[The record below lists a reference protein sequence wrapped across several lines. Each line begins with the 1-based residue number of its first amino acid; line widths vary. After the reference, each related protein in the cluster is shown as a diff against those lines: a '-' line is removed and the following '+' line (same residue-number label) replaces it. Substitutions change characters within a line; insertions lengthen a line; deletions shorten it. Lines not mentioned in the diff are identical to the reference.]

1 MMPIPGEVWQQN
13 KSLRTVE
20 AREGAQGMGSLSLI
34 HSQPPLIWYKAPRL
48 QMLQWPQS
56 WEDCCQAL
64 ESSHQGSR
72 PKTWEDSPLI
82 SQLATLNP
90 NPTINEEDHLQV
102 FHRGFSPELHP
113 SYPQEPRP
121 HQVLTPKWQSSKLHP
136 LSKAE
141 VTWGAINWEG
151 RSLRA
156 GPSWNLSVSWLR
168 KSQTEWVRYRSV

>member
-1 MMPIPGEVWQQN
+1 MPIPGEVWQQN
-13 KSLRTVE
+13 KSLR
-20 AREGAQGMGSLSLI
+20 RGPQGWDLSPSYSHSLL
-34 HSQPPLIWYKAPRL
+34 LFGTEAPRL
-48 QMLQWPQS
+48 QMLQRPQS

-72 PKTWEDSPLI
+72 PQTWKDSPLI
-82 SQLATLNP
+82 SQLAILDP

-102 FHRGFSPELHP
+102 FHQGLSPESHP

-121 HQVLTPKWQSSKLHP
+121 HLVFTPIWQSSKLHP
-136 LSKAE
+136 LSKAG
-141 VTWGAINWEG
+141 VTWGTISWEG